1 MQLYLAIGLPILA
14 NAAMFIL
21 FQSNIHRL
29 LDALGAEIDAR
40 ILSLRENTESRFD
53 GMHVRLRVLEQ
64 QR

>member
-1 MQLYLAIGLPILA
+1 LPILA

-40 ILSLRENTESRFD
+40 IESLRENMESRFD
-53 GMHVRLRVLEQ
+53 GMDVRLRVLEQ